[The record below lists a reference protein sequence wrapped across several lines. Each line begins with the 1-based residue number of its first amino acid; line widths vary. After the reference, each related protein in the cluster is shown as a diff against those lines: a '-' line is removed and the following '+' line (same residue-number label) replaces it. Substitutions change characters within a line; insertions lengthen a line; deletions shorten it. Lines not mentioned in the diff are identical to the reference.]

1 FPDRDCDPAL
11 AARFNTTFARD
22 MDGIKDFLILHY
34 HATGRDEPLWRHC
47 QTMRLPDGLHERIGQ
62 YRRSGRLIL
71 DADELFREASWLA
84 VLDGQ
89 GIRAQSYNPLADAI
103 DPAANRAQ
111 VQQIADVIAR
121 AAPTLPTHDAVLAQ
135 MIGTPS

>member
-1 FPDRDCDPAL
+1 MP
-11 AARFNTTFARD
+11 
-22 MDGIKDFLILHY
+22 
-34 HATGRDEPLWRHC
+34 
-47 QTMRLPDGLHERIGQ
+47 LPDGLRERIAQ

-71 DADELFREASWLA
+71 DPDELFREASWLA

-89 GIRAQSYNPLADAI
+89 GMKAQGYNPLADAI

-121 AAPTLPTHDAVLAQ
+121 AVPTLPMHDAVLAQ
-135 MIGTPS
+135 MIGMPS